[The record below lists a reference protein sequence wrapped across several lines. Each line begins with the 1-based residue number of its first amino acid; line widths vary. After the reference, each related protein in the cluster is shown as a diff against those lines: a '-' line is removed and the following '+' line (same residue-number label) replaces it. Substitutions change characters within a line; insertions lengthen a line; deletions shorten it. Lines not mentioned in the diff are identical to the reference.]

1 MTFALN
7 DRVAVITGASGAI
20 GRTVAEVLSAAG
32 ASVVIAYGRNREAAE
47 RLAGELAER
56 GGVAMTTQGD
66 LSTADGA
73 QQIIRAS
80 VERFS
85 RIDILVN
92 NAGITRDGLLMR
104 MKEADWDAV
113 LDTNLKSAYL
123 CAQAAARH
131 LLRSSFGRIINITS
145 VSGVIGNAGQTNYS
159 AAKAGMI
166 GFTKALAREFASRG
180 VTVNAIAPGF
190 IESDMTAALAGDTRD
205 RAVAQIPLG
214 RFGQPVD
221 VAQCVRFLAS
231 GEAAYIT
238 GQVFC
243 VDGGLAM

>member
-7 DRVAVITGASGAI
+7 DRVAVVTGASGAI
-20 GRTVAEVLSAAG
+20 GRAIAEVLAASG
-32 ASVVIAYGRNREAAE
+32 ANVVIAYGKNREAAE
-47 RLAGELAER
+47 RLAAELGAR
-56 GGVAMTTQGD
+56 GDTAVTAQGD

-73 QQIIRAS
+73 QRVIREAAD
-80 VERFS
+80 RFS

-113 LDTNLKSAYL
+113 LDANLKSAYL
-123 CAQAAARH
+123 CTQAAARH
-131 LLRSSFGRIINITS
+131 LLRSPFGRIINITS
-145 VSGVIGNAGQTNYS
+145 VSGVIGNAGQANYS

-180 VTVNAIAPGF
+180 VTANAIAPGF
-190 IESDMTAALAGDTRD
+190 IESGMTGALGQETRD
-205 RAVAQIPLG
+205 KAVAQIPLG
-214 RFGQPVD
+214 RFGAPAD
-221 VAQCVRFLAS
+221 VAQCARFLAS
-231 GEAAYIT
+231 AEAAYIT
-238 GQVFC
+238 GQVFQ